1 MLATAGRE
9 GKATMVMAG
18 IVMTAEVV
26 ETVTAGAV
34 AAVEIAEAAVVVET
48 AEAEGINMR
57 DINN

>member
-1 MLATAGRE
+1 
-9 GKATMVMAG
+9 MVMAG